1 MDNRR
6 ESPLEGGRSITRR
19 ELAVTDNQQF
29 GGAWTAKKLDIL
41 KRYLN
46 FYSTALKNQNFN
58 LHYVDPFSGTG
69 TVDADGELIT
79 SEPIEGSAAISLGV
93 ANPFFKYHFNEP
105 HAGRR
110 ARLEAIVSQH
120 PERNVSI
127 SAVDANTMIQSVC
140 HELRHRRGDRAVFFI
155 DPFGCQL
162 DWASLKL
169 IGSIPGNDVWVW
181 FPVSA
186 VMRQTPRDHSKIQDG
201 WRKRLNK
208 LFGGNEWEQTIYQ
221 ASQAT
226 QVTDLFGAPIEEKLT
241 RESGT
246 KALDNFVTSK
256 LDEIFQYVH
265 PQPVPFYNA
274 NNSLLFN
281 LYFAMSNDSP
291 KATGL
296 AQRVINH
303 ILKLS

>member
-1 MDNRR
+1 M
-6 ESPLEGGRSITRR
+6 
-19 ELAVTDNQQF
+19 TDNHQF

-41 KRYLN
+41 KRYLD

-69 TVDADGELIT
+69 TIDSAGELIT

-93 ANPFFKYHFNEP
+93 NNPFYKYHFNEP
-105 HAGRR
+105 NAERR
-110 ARLEAIVSQH
+110 ARLEAIVNQH
-120 PERNVSI
+120 TGRNVSI
-127 SAVDANTMIQSVC
+127 SAADANTMIRNVC
-140 HELRHRRGDRAVFFI
+140 GELLQRRGERAVFFI

-162 DWASLKL
+162 DWESLKL
-169 IGSIPGNDVWVW
+169 ISSIRGNDVWIW

-186 VMRQTPRDHSKIQDG
+186 VIRQTPREHSKIQDG
-201 WRKRLNK
+201 WRNRLNK

-226 QVTDLFGAPIEEKLT
+226 QETDLFGEPVEEKLT

-246 KALDNFVTSK
+246 RALDMFVTSK
-256 LDEIFQYVH
+256 LNEIFKYVH
-265 PQPVPFYNA
+265 PYPVPFYNT

-281 LYFAMSNDSP
+281 LYFAMSNDSE
-291 KATGL
+291 KAIGL
-296 AQRVINH
+296 AQRGINH
-303 ILKLS
+303 ILKRR